1 MKLIYKKPLIF
12 PTWGIFS
19 GKDAG
24 KTYYRLENDS
34 IVFTPEK
41 DKLPH
46 HNHIEMTGFEAS
58 SIISYKVDEKKRL
71 KLYSFCVFP
80 QIRVIPNETR
90 GSLSRRFKNAEL
102 YFENAKTEV
111 TEIRF
116 DGICKSKSRQAMWK
130 FAAAI

>member
-34 IVFTPEK
+34 VVFTPEK

-102 YFENAKTEV
+102 YFENAKAEV

-116 DGICKSKSRQAMWK
+116 DGILQIQEQAMRK